1 MLAERHPTPDRAQ
14 QPDMAAAAS
23 AQPGDVAAGRL
34 RVEIHGAVQ
43 GVGFRPFVYRL
54 ATELQLCGWVLN
66 DTRGVF
72 IEVEGPGDRL
82 HAFLQR
88 LPAERPPL
96 AVIHALTS
104 SWLPTNGDSG
114 FEIRHSDALGAKTA
128 LILPDMS
135 TCPDC
140 LAEVFAPHDRRYTYP
155 FTNCTN
161 CGPRFTIIEAL
172 PYDRPHTTMR
182 RFIMCPSCQAEY
194 EDPRSRR
201 FHAQPNACPVCGPQL
216 ALWRCATGSAEINL
230 AAKAASAPAPAIV
243 TLATGHDALCAAAE
257 ALAADQIVAVKGL
270 GGFHLMV
277 DARDAAAV
285 ARLRERK
292 RRPTKPLALMV
303 RNLAQARALCEV
315 SPEAEGLLTA
325 PEAPIVLLPRR
336 PETGVAEGVAPGHPT
351 LGLMLPYT
359 PLHHLLLTAV
369 EFPLVA
375 TSGNLSDEPI
385 CIDEREAVER
395 LGSVADL
402 FLVHDRPISRHADD
416 SVAWMVDG
424 QAQLL
429 RRARGFAPLPV
440 LVKHELP
447 VILGVGAHLKNTVA
461 LSIGRQVFISQH
473 IGDLETPQAMDA
485 FERVIADFLRL
496 YEAEPVVIAHDLHP
510 DYLSTQWARAHGG
523 RLCAVQ
529 HHHAHLAACLAE
541 NQVDGPA
548 LGVTWD
554 GAGYGADG
562 TIWGGEF
569 LLGNAAGFTR
579 MASLR
584 PFRLPGGEAAIREP
598 ARVAL
603 ALLWELYGD
612 AAFEMDDLAPLQAF
626 RPGERRLLRQMLQR
640 GLHAPITTSAGRLFD
655 GIAALIG
662 LRSRVSYEG
671 EAALA
676 LEFAANPNVHDA
688 YPIRLTTVSAHYRDA
703 ELPSSLIPDRPIQ
716 QIDWSPTLEAILA
729 DLRRGTDR
737 GIIAARFHQA
747 LVGAIVTVAE
757 HVGTNRVA
765 LTGGCFQNRLLTERT
780 APALRRAG
788 FEVLRHRQTPA
799 NDGGISLG
807 QVAVAAAQL
816 TKTSA
821 A

>member
-1 MLAERHPTPDRAQ
+1 
-14 QPDMAAAAS
+14 MAAGAPARS
-23 AQPGDVAAGRL
+23 DDVTAGRL
-34 RVEIHGAVQ
+34 RVEIQGAVQ
-43 GVGFRPFVYRL
+43 GVGFRPYVYRL

-72 IEVEGPGDRL
+72 IEVEGPRGRL
-82 HAFLQR
+82 VAFLQR
-88 LPAERPPL
+88 LPSERPPL
-96 AVIHALTS
+96 AIIHALTS
-104 SWLPTNGDSG
+104 SWLPTNGDTG
-114 FEIRHSDALGAKTA
+114 FEIRRSDALGAKTA
-128 LILPDMS
+128 LVLPDMS
-135 TCPDC
+135 TCSDC
-140 LAEVFAPHDRRYTYP
+140 LTEVFAPHDRRYTYP

-182 RFIMCPSCQAEY
+182 QFTMCPSCQAEY
-194 EDPRSRR
+194 DDPRSRR

-216 ALWRCATGSAEINL
+216 ALWRCVTGSAEINL
-230 AAKAASAPAPAIV
+230 TAHAVSAPAPAIV
-243 TLATGHDALCAAAE
+243 TQATGHDALCAAAE
-257 ALAADQIVAVKGL
+257 ALAAGQIVAVKGL

-277 DARDAAAV
+277 DARDEAAV
-285 ARLRERK
+285 ARLRDRK

-303 RNLAQARALCEV
+303 RNLAQARGLCEV
-315 SPEAEGLLTA
+315 SSEAEILLTA

-336 PETGVAEGVAPGHPT
+336 PEAGVAESVAPGHPA

-359 PLHHLLLTAV
+359 PLHHLLLAAV
-369 EFPLVA
+369 QFPLVA

-395 LGSVADL
+395 LGLVADL
-402 FLVHDRPISRHADD
+402 FLVHDRPIARHADD
-416 SVAWMVDG
+416 SVAWMLDG

-440 LVKHELP
+440 LVKHVLP

-461 LSIGRQVFISQH
+461 LSLGRQVFISQH

-510 DYLSTQWARAHGG
+510 DYLSTQWASAHGG
-523 RLCAVQ
+523 RLSAVQ

-541 NQVDGPA
+541 HQVEGLA

-554 GAGYGADG
+554 GAGYGTDG

-579 MASLR
+579 VASLR
-584 PFRLPGGEAAIREP
+584 PFRLPGGEAAIHEP

-612 AAFEMDDLAPLQAF
+612 AAFEMAELAPVQAF
-626 RPGERRLLRQMLQR
+626 RPGERRLLHQMLQR
-640 GLHAPITTSAGRLFD
+640 GINSPITTSAGRLFD

-688 YPIRLTTVSAHYRDA
+688 YPIRLTAPSEPCRDA
-703 ELPSSLIPDRPIQ
+703 ELPSAFQPDRPAQ
-716 QIDWSPTLEAILA
+716 QIDWSPALEAILA
-729 DLRRGTDR
+729 DLHRGTDR

-747 LVGAIVTVAE
+747 LVGAIVTVAQ
-757 HVGTNRVA
+757 HVGTDRVA
-765 LTGGCFQNRLLTERT
+765 LSGGCFQNRLLTERT
-780 APALRRAG
+780 APALRQAG
-788 FEVLRHRQTPA
+788 FEVLLHRQTPA

-807 QVAVAAAQL
+807 QVAVAAARW
-816 TKTSA
+816 TKTGA